1 MAGIEPDRRQK
12 LVGILGLEVFGQADV
27 EHERRRGDA
36 EHHAAQRA
44 SRSVVKEHSSTHT
57 KATRIDCLMGSSSAK
72 SRLPAGF
79 NSMIVRDN
87 VAAMKG
93 SLAGY
98 R

>member
-1 MAGIEPDRRQK
+1 
-12 LVGILGLEVFGQADV
+12 
-27 EHERRRGDA
+27 
-36 EHHAAQRA
+36 
-44 SRSVVKEHSSTHT
+44 
-57 KATRIDCLMGSSSAK
+57 MGSSSAK